1 MYLNSLF
8 TNPYAIEVLKTK
20 KEELVEGINNPDH
33 ILNWMIDNGIFTPEK
48 KIVMSYYRT
57 RIAKNSRVLDILVSQ
72 GERACRLFFYPCL
85 KQVEPNLYNRVK
97 KYVSDVNESI
107 GDARRQLVGYLLEKD
122 KEWIE
127 TTSEQHQ
134 EKKDIP
140 RQILSKQE
148 RATKEK
154 VKQTQNVPAA
164 KPKKDDSNAVSIFD
178 AAAKGDLSDLAKVLK
193 ENDIN
198 AVNASNKT
206 LLHIA
211 AANGHVAI
219 IEYLINKG
227 AKLDVKDKKGR
238 TPLHRAIEKCQDD
251 AVKVL
256 LQADAYIYSLDK
268 EAKTPLH
275 LAAQNHHTHILKR
288 ILKEEARCY
297 KNRQNFLHKAAL
309 KDESNL
315 AQMLLKNG
323 APANAKDEK
332 GQTALGY
339 AISQGSEK
347 TVKVLLEAGASID
360 SNIIDV
366 AFNNHKQSIVR
377 ILLEYSK
384 GLSPEM
390 MVSALFKAV
399 QKNLHGIVAALV
411 DRGTDINAH
420 NEMQSTPLLMACEMG
435 KTETAEVLIAKGASL
450 EEKMP
455 NSNTVLHVAV
465 QAGAVSIT
473 NLLLRKGMDANI
485 TSQGEQT
492 PLHVA
497 AFHNKGSIVDILINA
512 GAKINAVTKE
522 LVTPL
527 HVASQRGNVDFAQ
540 QLLHHKA
547 NVNVKDKQSK
557 TPLHLAAEKGDYAMV
572 ELLFSFNA
580 DPNAMDK
587 EKKTPLHTA
596 AMGGHLNTV
605 KVLLAQKAKVGIKD
619 MDGCTP
625 MHYATI
631 KGNAEIVQILLTAA
645 KNKNIDDK
653 NIWRKTPLHLAAEH
667 GHSDLIHLL
676 LSNGSTINALDNN
689 KDTPLHC
696 ACKAGHFNT
705 VNSLVSW
712 SQGEKANLQATN
724 NLKKTPLQVAE
735 FSTSDNQAQIVTLLK
750 KKKLVR

>member
-20 KEELVEGINNPDH
+20 KEELVEGINNSDH
-33 ILNWMIDNGIFTPEK
+33 LLDWLIDNGIFTPEK
-48 KIVMSYYRT
+48 KMVMSYYRT

-122 KEWIE
+122 KEWTE
-127 TTSEQHQ
+127 TTSEQNQ

-140 RQILSKQE
+140 RHILSKQE

-154 VKQTQNVPAA
+154 VKQTQNLPAA

-178 AAAKGDLSDLAKVLK
+178 AAAKGDLSDLAEVLK
-193 ENDIN
+193 ENNIN
-198 AVNASNKT
+198 AVNASNET

-211 AANGHVAI
+211 AANGRVAI

-238 TPLHRAIEKCQDD
+238 TPMHRAAEKGRDD

-256 LQADAYIYSLDK
+256 LQAGAYIYSLDK

-288 ILKEEARCY
+288 ILKKARCY
-297 KNRQNFLHKAAL
+297 KNQQNFLHMAAL
-309 KDESNL
+309 KDESNF

-323 APANAKDEK
+323 APVDAKDEK

-339 AISQGSEK
+339 AISHGFEK
-347 TVKVLLEAGASID
+347 TVKVLLEAGANID
-360 SNIIDV
+360 SNITDV
-366 AFNNHKQSIVR
+366 AFNNNKQSIFR
-377 ILLEYSK
+377 ILLEYAK
-384 GLSPEM
+384 GLSPDI

-399 QKNLHGIVAALV
+399 QKNLHGTVAALV
-411 DRGTDINAH
+411 DRGIDINVR
-420 NEMQSTPLLMACEMG
+420 NEMQYTPLLMACEMG
-435 KTETAEVLIAKGASL
+435 RTETAEVLIAKGASL
-450 EEKMP
+450 EARMP
-455 NSNTVLHVAV
+455 NSNTVLHLAV

-473 NLLLRKGMDANI
+473 NLLLCKGMNANI

-527 HVASQRGNVDFAQ
+527 HVASQRGNVDVAQ
-540 QLLHHKA
+540 QLLNYKA
-547 NVNVKDKQSK
+547 NVNAKDKQPK
-557 TPLHLAAEKGDYAMV
+557 TPLHLAAEKGDHAMV
-572 ELLFSFNA
+572 ELLLSFNA

-596 AMGGHLNTV
+596 VMGGHLNTV
-605 KVLLAQKAKVGIKD
+605 KVLLAQKARFGIKD
-619 MDGCTP
+619 MNGCTP

-631 KGNAEIVQILLTAA
+631 KGNAEIVQILLTAG

-667 GHSDLIHLL
+667 GHGDLINLL
-676 LSNGSTINALDNN
+676 LSNGSAINALDNN

-696 ACKAGHFNT
+696 ACRAGHFNS

-724 NLKKTPLQVAE
+724 GLKKTPLQVAE
-735 FSTSDNQAQIVTLLK
+735 LSASDNQAQIVTLLK
-750 KKKLVR
+750 KKMLVR